1 MPKYHKDNLYYS
13 LVMFNN
19 DAFVASTRIITCNS
33 PNNDAFS
40 NTNASYSNAHDSS
53 KDSIWDDSFSFDNL
67 PLDVKEI
74 KLCLFVIG
82 KSSKFSAS
90 FVNNLKKIS
99 SSAGSNSKMLDPLL
113 IGCVTIKLDELMNKG
128 LVEQWYNVEPAVQI
142 ASQTTN
148 FDAQSANGNMNES
161 SSGNCTLRVKIR
173 FCEEKIY
180 LNKNHY
186 QQLCS
191 FLSDEAEHKHI
202 CMLYDQIMPSTERPH
217 FVQALLKFFIAQNK
231 IVEMLKSFLIAEID
245 RCSDLSTLFRPA
257 TMCTSLMDHYMRTRC
272 DEFLRKA
279 IQEPLVR
286 ILKPSASGTGVNPS
300 NGHYNSNGLN
310 ALNLSVSS
318 GSSQPKSFEL
328 DPTKCA
334 DQHQR
339 ELNLVH
345 FQLALKD
352 LISSICSQSTVSLFP
367 NELKYLFCLVRQN
380 VHLKWL
386 KQQQQQQQQ
395 QGEPP
400 KTAEIY
406 SEKNANPKSLSTD
419 EKLVKIYCVSA
430 FVFLRL
436 LCPALLNP
444 KNFGLKFSNSIRNTP
459 QSAQFMPSPSDSLLS
474 NRINN
479 NSFNFY
485 DLGMQFSV
493 FSPAFMF
500 SLSPHNSQLEAPS
513 TSLAAATGSSLS
525 LLNQSVNCF
534 NVSSLLVL
542 SNPINPLMSTGT
554 SQQLALSSSTASMQ
568 SSALHERQIKLLAK
582 VLQTLAN
589 MTECKEPF
597 MNPLSEFLNS
607 NKLNI
612 IKFIEDISNLSEF
625 NSKPLFKLN
634 DLGYDETFFVR
645 NFNLS
650 KENFRRSIENEI
662 KNQFENATCKYM
674 AILHRL
680 LNSFVPQMKS
690 YILKSAASGQNMDE
704 FMIEDCK
711 LNENETGFI
720 NSMQRLINILNDINN
735 KTK

>member
-1 MPKYHKDNLYYS
+1 
-13 LVMFNN
+13 
-19 DAFVASTRIITCNS
+19 
-33 PNNDAFS
+33 
-40 NTNASYSNAHDSS
+40 
-53 KDSIWDDSFSFDNL
+53 
-67 PLDVKEI
+67 
-74 KLCLFVIG
+74 
-82 KSSKFSAS
+82 
-90 FVNNLKKIS
+90 
-99 SSAGSNSKMLDPLL
+99 
-113 IGCVTIKLDELMNKG
+113 MNKG

-142 ASQTTN
+142 ASQTSN
-148 FDAQSANGNMNES
+148 FDAQSANGNITGGNES
-161 SSGNCTLRVKIR
+161 ISNNNCTLRVKIR

-191 FLSDEAEHKHI
+191 FLTDEAEHKHI
-202 CMLYDQIMPSTERPH
+202 CTLYDQIIPSTERPH

-286 ILKPSASGTGVNPS
+286 ILKPSSSSSGDGVNL
-300 NGHYNSNGLN
+300 NGYNSNGLN
-310 ALNLSVSS
+310 ALNLSISS
-318 GSSQPKSFEL
+318 SSSNQPKSFEL
-328 DPTKCA
+328 DPSKCP

-352 LISSICSQSTVSLFP
+352 LINSICNQSTVNLFP

-386 KQQQQQQQQ
+386 KQQQ
-395 QGEPP
+395 GEP
-400 KTAEIY
+400 KTEIY
-406 SEKNANPKSLSTD
+406 NEKNANPKSLSTD

-459 QSAQFMPSPSDSLLS
+459 QSAQFIPSPNNSLLS

-500 SLSPHNSQLEAPS
+500 SLSPHNSQLEMPS
-513 TSLAAATGSSLS
+513 SSLSAATGSSLS
-525 LLNQSVNCF
+525 LLNQSINCF

-634 DLGYDETFFVR
+634 DLGYDEAFFVK

-650 KENFRRSIENEI
+650 KENFRKSIENEI

-690 YILKSAASGQNMDE
+690 YILKSAPSGQNMDE
-704 FMIEDCK
+704 FMVEDCK